1 MNNKYKIWLKITS
14 AGYIYIGFADK
25 EPYRT
30 DKKHW
35 SSEAILYNQNNS
47 IYHPDV
53 VQMINLMQIKYS
65 NDYKTFIEQ
74 IQKLIKCGYLNAKKI
89 YCYGDKAEEAV
100 LIQKLFNSYCCKK
113 LFPHFTWEETGTNI
127 NKEKIKTIEVKTDD
141 NIMMLLL

>member
-30 DKKHW
+30 EKNSW
-35 SSEAILYNQNNS
+35 SKEAILYNHNNS
-47 IYHPDV
+47 FYHPNV
-53 VQMINLMQIKYS
+53 VQMINLLQIKYP
-65 NDYKTFIEQ
+65 NDYKNFIEQ
-74 IQKLIKCGYLNAKKI
+74 IQNLIRCGYLNKNKI

-100 LIQKLFNSYCCKK
+100 FTQKLFNAYCCKK
-113 LFPHFTWEETGTNI
+113 LFPNFTWEETGTKI
-127 NKEKIKTIEVKTDD
+127 NKEKTKTIEVKNDD